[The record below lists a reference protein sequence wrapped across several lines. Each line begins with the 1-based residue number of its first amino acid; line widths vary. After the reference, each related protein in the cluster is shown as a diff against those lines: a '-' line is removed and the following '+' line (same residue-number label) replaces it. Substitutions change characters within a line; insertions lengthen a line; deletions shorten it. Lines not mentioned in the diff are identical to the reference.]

1 VNPTVDLSQEI
12 IMKAKQLTSATI
24 AVIALSPFAAFAGGG
39 DQGAKEW
46 LDSLKSTRS
55 AEEVRAEAREV
66 RPTGQFHPAESTRT
80 REEVRT
86 ELTTYPAEMIGA

>member
-1 VNPTVDLSQEI
+1 
-12 IMKAKQLTSATI
+12 MKAKQLISATS

-46 LDSLKSTRS
+46 MDSLKSTRS

-66 RPTGQFHPAESTRT
+66 RSTGQLHPVELAHPAESTRT